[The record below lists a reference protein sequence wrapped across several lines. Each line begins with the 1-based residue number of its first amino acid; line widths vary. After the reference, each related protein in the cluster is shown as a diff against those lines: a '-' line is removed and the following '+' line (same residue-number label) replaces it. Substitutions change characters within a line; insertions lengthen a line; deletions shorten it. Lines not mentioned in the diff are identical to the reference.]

1 MPGAMESST
10 YECRRQAW
18 PSAQADAMWDCEWGS
33 AGSKSSSH
41 KSSHSA
47 WSGAG
52 WNNKYE
58 SSCRPVCHVPA
69 GYVAVALTP
78 GQYRSLISQSFAGCS
93 SLRESQ
99 PAQTFTPLRSLVRSA
114 TFQPRFAPLAPVD
127 GDKNELQHDKA
138 DSAAPSTNDTT
149 ASSVEEEDEKPL
161 PNRAVSAGDDT
172 QPLPI
177 GELPSIGSAGHA
189 DGSCKRCAF
198 FPKGRC
204 LNGKDCS
211 HCHFDHEMRRRFRKH
226 QKQLQLAQEE
236 LSQKALAAGPVLNA
250 SRVQQQEPVISAE
263 SLAPQISDSASV
275 SSVADAA
282 GLPEESDEELTMS
295 PADTAKEEPTVQS
308 EQQMSLASPSCAEAI
323 RKQDD
328 PAEMETT
335 APSTPPFSDPDETP
349 ASISPTESDSEES
362 DCQADVKPLQASG
375 TSPDALQEPSS
386 SPHPTSWAAQQR
398 LRRAAA
404 PSQSG
409 EVLPAEIARRARA
422 LLNKLTEERFE
433 SLCGQVLSLPLST
446 PEQLAAVASEI
457 FEKATTQQFFR
468 KLYTELCLRLD
479 SHLARREGPIGG
491 KSFRKALVSECQAS
505 FERHVQPLDAT
516 ALTGLSEDDRF
527 EAEMKLKN
535 RRLGNMRFIG
545 ELFVRRLLALK
556 VMPPILHELL
566 EMNTDAAFESV
577 TALLSVVGP
586 VFDSE
591 KVSPMHRAPV
601 LDAFAVLRR
610 KSTDK
615 AILLRV
621 RCQIRDLLDARARG
635 WTSRACE
642 R

>member
-1 MPGAMESST
+1 MRS
-10 YECRRQAW
+10 
-18 PSAQADAMWDCEWGS
+18 DALWECEWGS
-33 AGSKSSSH
+33 MESMGSSRKY
-41 KSSHSA
+41 SHSA

-52 WNNKYE
+52 WNNRYE
-58 SSCRPVCHVPA
+58 SSCRPVCQAPI

-78 GQYRSLISQSFAGCS
+78 GQYHSLLGHTVVGFNP
-93 SLRESQ
+93 LKEPQ
-99 PAQTFTPLRSLVRSA
+99 PVQTFTPLRSLVKARVPA
-114 TFQPRFAPLAPVD
+114 FEPRFAAAAQVD
-127 GDKNELQHDKA
+127 GDRNEPQHNKEV
-138 DSAAPSTNDTT
+138 DSEVPSPRVAT
-149 ASSVEEEDEKPL
+149 ASPVVEEDGKPTTDNAL
-161 PNRAVSAGDDT
+161 SSAGDD

-211 HCHFDHEMRRRFRKH
+211 HCHFDHAMRRRFRKH
-226 QKQLQLAQEE
+226 QKQLQLAQE
-236 LSQKALAAGPVLNA
+236 ALAAGPISDSSLM
-250 SRVQQQEPVISAE
+250 QEQELGISDE
-263 SLAPQISDSASV
+263 SLSLAALDSASV
-275 SSVADAA
+275 CSIADAA
-282 GLPEESDEELTMS
+282 DAPEESDKDMSMS
-295 PADTAKEEPTVQS
+295 PADIAQEEQS
-308 EQQMSLASPSCAEAI
+308 ARCEQQLSIASTNCAEAI

-335 APSTPPFSDPDETP
+335 ASSAPPLSDPDETP
-349 ASISPTESDSEES
+349 ASISPDGSDSEES
-362 DCQADVKPLQASG
+362 DCPADVKTIQASG
-375 TSPDALQEPSS
+375 TSVDASQKPPKTSS
-386 SPHPTSWAAQQR
+386 PTSWAAQQR

-404 PSQSG
+404 LGFQSE

-422 LLNKLTEERFE
+422 LLNKLTKERFE
-433 SLCGQVLSLPLST
+433 SLCEQVLSLPLST
-446 PEQLAAVASEI
+446 PEQLAAVAHEI

-468 KLYTELCLRLD
+468 QLYTELCLRLD
-479 SHLARREGPIGG
+479 SHLACKGGPIGG
-491 KSFRKALVSECQAS
+491 KSFRKTLVNECQAS

-516 ALTGLSEDDRF
+516 LLVGLSEEDRF

-566 EMNTDAAFESV
+566 EMNTDASLESV

-591 KVSPMHRAPV
+591 KVSSLHRAPV

-635 WTSRACE
+635 WTARACE